1 MQRTSTDMYT
11 QAMVSQLPKGRTGA
25 ITIPDSAVCQ
35 TCGKF
40 NTDDP
45 DFIRLT
51 ADSPFTFHDRS
62 SVACSCAQDNAE
74 RARAE
79 EKRYSDS
86 NLPNIYSPH
95 TFAAWDHETNGT
107 AEMYEAATR
116 FARGEGPTVLVLCG
130 GVGAGKSYMLEAIGR
145 HCFDLPRTTVRY
157 ETSKSLLDNLQ
168 STFDR
173 DNPSTF
179 QARMD
184 WYQSRSVLLLDDV
197 GAETSTEW
205 RVSQLTDMIEHR
217 LQYGKRLGITTNL
230 DRAEMVE
237 RLGDRIG
244 SRLFARNPRVPVSLV
259 VTTAKDYRR

>member
-1 MQRTSTDMYT
+1 MQSTPANMYT
-11 QAMVSQLPKGRTGA
+11 DAIAKTLPKGRTG
-25 ITIPDSAVCQ
+25 IIYIPNSAVCQ
-35 TCGKF
+35 TCGNF

-51 ADSPFTFHDRS
+51 ASSPFTYNQTS
-62 SVACSCAQDNAE
+62 TVACTCVRDVEE
-74 RARAE
+74 RRRKE
-79 EKRYSDS
+79 EKRFRDA
-86 NLPNIYSPH
+86 NLPESGLPH
-95 TFAAWDHETNGT
+95 TFATWDHETEGT
-107 AEMYEAATR
+107 SEMFEAALR
-116 FARGEGPTVLVLCG
+116 FAHGEGPTVLVLCG
-130 GVGAGKSYMLEAIGR
+130 GVGAGKSYMLEAAGR
-145 HCFDLPRTTVRY
+145 HLMDTVGATVRY

-168 STFDR
+168 STFSKT
-173 DNPSTF
+173 NPDIF
-179 QARMD
+179 QDRMD

-244 SRLFARNPRVPVSLV
+244 SRLFAGNPRVPVSLV

>member
-1 MQRTSTDMYT
+1 MQKTSTDMYT
-11 QAMVSQLPKGRTGA
+11 EAITSQLPKGRSRVM
-25 ITIPDSAVCQ
+25 TIPDSAVCL

-51 ADSPFTFHDRS
+51 AGSPFKFHDRS

-74 RARAE
+74 RAKAE
-79 EKRYSDS
+79 ERRFRDS
-86 NLPNIYSPH
+86 NLPNVISPH
-95 TFAAWDHETNGT
+95 TFTDWDHDTEGT
-107 AEMYEAATR
+107 AEMFEAASQ
-116 FARGEGPTVLVLCG
+116 FANGEGPTVLVLCG

-145 HCFDLPRTTVRY
+145 FCFDLPRTTVRY

-179 QARMD
+179 QNLMD

-230 DRAEMVE
+230 DRGEMID

-244 SRLFARNPRVPVSLV
+244 SRLFATNPRVPVSLV
-259 VTTAKDYRR
+259 VTTARDYRR